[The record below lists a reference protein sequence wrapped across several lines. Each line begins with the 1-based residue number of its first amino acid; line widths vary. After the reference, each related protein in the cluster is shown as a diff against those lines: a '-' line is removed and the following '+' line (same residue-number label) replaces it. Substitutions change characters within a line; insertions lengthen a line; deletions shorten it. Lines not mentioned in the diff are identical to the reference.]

1 LYIWWLINDNNAIAN
16 WLTGYLLLWQTW
28 FKWRQLFIGFC
39 SLPAIFQALHFQ
51 IVASNYNT
59 DAEHITVPN
68 QTMPIPRCDS
78 SPTILKNLAEKGRKL
93 KRNWFPQTNVWEVSM
108 MSHSHNFFRIQIFF
122 LVKFCLWYSV
132 LILKGHWFLLKL
144 FAKVT
149 NQWSDIIL
157 MALNVFLCN

>member
-16 WLTGYLLLWQTW
+16 WLTGYLLLRQTW

-78 SPTILKNLAEKGRKL
+78 SPTILKNLAEKGGKL

-108 MSHSHNFFRIQIFF
+108 MSHSQSIKSFCFFPNLFHVGFAYCFWKCSQYFQNTN
-122 LVKFCLWYSV
+122 
-132 LILKGHWFLLKL
+132 LL
-144 FAKVT
+144 FG
-149 NQWSDIIL
+149 
-157 MALNVFLCN
+157 